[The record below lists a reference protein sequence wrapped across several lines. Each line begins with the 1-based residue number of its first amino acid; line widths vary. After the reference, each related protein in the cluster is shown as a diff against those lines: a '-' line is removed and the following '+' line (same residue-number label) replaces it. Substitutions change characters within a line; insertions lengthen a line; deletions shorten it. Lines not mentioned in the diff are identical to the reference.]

1 MADESKEA
9 KANGPAAPKQ
19 FAIVAAGRINDPAL
33 HMARVVLRSLA
44 SENSRVTW
52 EVLEFTEADWEVYL
66 AAKLKVR
73 SEGARQVAWVRMQA
87 ACLR

>member
-9 KANGPAAPKQ
+9 KSNGPAAPKSY
-19 FAIVAAGRINDPAL
+19 AIVAAGRINDPAL

-44 SENSRVTW
+44 GENSRVTW
-52 EVLEFTEADWEVYL
+52 EVLELTEADWEVYL

-73 SEGARQVAWVRMQA
+73 G
-87 ACLR
+87 